1 MLMLIKVANVAS
13 KLGAVVLSMG
23 LQLRQGLPDELALA
37 LGSSAP
43 MGELTEVDAVL
54 DDLVDFLHEVALRV
68 TIGAT
73 RFLILA

>member
-37 LGSSAP
+37 LGSSTP